1 MGIVDPDR
9 MLAEMPGRL
18 WAQWCEY
25 WVAEPWG
32 EERADLRSAML
43 GRLLYNGFGFKPHRR
58 GIEDFL
64 IVRPPRPPGGRE
76 RVRAFFDAQIAK
88 VKEERNA

>member
-9 MLAEMPGRL
+9 MLADMPGRL

-25 WVAEPWG
+25 WQAEPWG
-32 EERADLRSAML
+32 EERADLRSAMVA
-43 GRLLYNGFGFKPHRR
+43 RLLHAGFGFKPARPR
-58 GIEDFL
+58 LDDFM
-64 IVRPPRPPGGRE
+64 IVRPPRPSGGRE

-88 VKEERNA
+88 VKEQS